1 MGFASAALSVG
12 SSILGA
18 VGSISQGNAAAA
30 AAGQNAR
37 MSEYQAQVARNNQ
50 IIANQNAEH
59 EAEVGVE
66 QAGRKSMEGAATG
79 AKIKVATAANG
90 IDPNSGSA
98 ARVAVSQRE
107 IAKLDTETVLNNSQ
121 QKVYGYRAQAANFGA
136 QGGLDTMQENLQ
148 WNQVGSDITGGYLK
162 AGSTL
167 LSGAS
172 SMFGGG
178 GGGGGFTGNAAF
190 PDSPGGAAAGG
201 SVGIGG

>member
-18 VGSISQGNAAAA
+18 VGSIAGGNAAGA

-37 MSEYQAQVARNNQ
+37 MSEYQAQVSRNNQ

-59 EAEVGVE
+59 EAEVGME

-79 AKIKVATAANG
+79 ARIKTGIVASG
-90 IDPNSGSA
+90 IDPNTGSA
-98 ARVAVSQRE
+98 ARVQQSQRE
-107 IAKLDTETVLNNSQ
+107 LSTLDTETVLNNSQ

-136 QGGLDTMQENLQ
+136 QAGLDTQQEDLQ
-148 WNQVGSDITGGYLK
+148 WNQVGSDISGGYLK
-162 AGSTL
+162 AGATL

-172 SMFGGG
+172 SFLGPTGGAGGG
-178 GGGGGFTGNAAF
+178 T
-190 PDSPGGAAAGG
+190 SPNPIPA
-201 SVGIGG
+201 